1 METTKFL
8 LKNQLA
14 VHTLG
19 YEGSPEGGDPLV
31 LATAGGMLGMG
42 PPQTGLQVALTPPP
56 PPPAASSAA
65 GIILKPEPR
74 EVTDIN
80 AFGGTPCPEPPKPG
94 DKSPTTNRARGC
106 IPDVE

>member
-56 PPPAASSAA
+56 PPPSCQFSS
-65 GIILKPEPR
+65 GHHP
-74 EVTDIN
+74 
-80 AFGGTPCPEPPKPG
+80 
-94 DKSPTTNRARGC
+94 
-106 IPDVE
+106 